1 MTMQAEYHGG
11 FCCTLKE
18 QETGAAMRTRSAA
31 EAGDRT
37 GLFAPTDLV
46 GAALATCAMTVMG
59 YAARHLEIDI
69 TGATVDAAVK
79 MTPDHR
85 NIAGVDLV
93 FHMPAGEYSGK
104 VKKQFESAVRSCP
117 VHAALGAHIEQN
129 FSFVWPDQPV
139 A

>member
-1 MTMQAEYHGG
+1 MTMQATYNGG
-11 FCCTLKE
+11 FCCTLKD
-18 QETGAAMRTRSAA
+18 QETGAGIRTRPGA
-31 EAGDRT
+31 EAGDRA
-37 GLFAPTDLV
+37 GLFTPTDLV

-93 FHMPAGEYSGK
+93 FHMPAGEYSDK
-104 VKKQFESAVRSCP
+104 VKKQCERAVHSCP
-117 VHAALGAHIEQN
+117 VHAALGAHIEQH
-129 FSFVWPDQPV
+129 FSFVWPDQP
-139 A
+139 AA